1 MIIERSIDIVALVPM
16 QPACGIVVLELY
28 RLYLFIHDELWGFVD
43 MRNRLSLRVW
53 HLLIS
58 WLLILIMI
66 RHVFN
71 VVRVI

>member
-1 MIIERSIDIVALVPM
+1 MIIERGIDVVTLVSM
-16 QPACGIVVLELY
+16 QAARVDVLELY

-43 MRNRLSLRVW
+43 MRYRLPLRVR

-58 WLLILIMI
+58 LFLILIMI